1 MCERISRGLRNRGLP
16 TWGLVAALA
25 LLLVP
30 VAPAGAQAAATV
42 SISTVP
48 RLEGIAF
55 NIAGRRAV
63 TGADGTVEITLPQA
77 GVYELESY
85 ARQTLEPD
93 VRVVF
98 AGWSDGEEETS
109 RSLEVTDTAVIDAGF
124 DVDYLIHENYVDD
137 RGRGIPA
144 NRLGSV
150 TVTDGSGRR
159 TTWAAPS
166 PGVAGPTAVVWERH
180 PPGTRWVRAT
190 EVSLTDGGLISR
202 DQSYELKA
210 LNVGGESLPASTGS
224 LPLQPGAEWTL
235 TPAARPWWSGA
246 WGWTAA
252 SVIALA
258 LVVLALVRFHPRFA
272 RPARALPDR
281 SASTL
286 RSRRGRE
293 YVRVA
298 LRNGRTVEGWR
309 MTSTE
314 TAKQA
319 IIVDVNAVYSGGE
332 PVPSTPLD
340 SFLLT
345 SQIVSYETVEPPSP
359 ATQPR
364 ASSKRLNPPVSS

>member
-1 MCERISRGLRNRGLP
+1 MSERISRVLRNRGLP

-55 NIAGRRAV
+55 NVGGRRAV

-77 GVYELESY
+77 GAYELESY

-93 VRVVF
+93 VRVAF

-109 RSLEVTDTAVIDAGF
+109 RSLKVTDTTVIGAGF

-144 NRLGSV
+144 DRLVSV

-210 LNVGGESLPASTGS
+210 LNVGGESLPASTAS

-252 SVIALA
+252 TVIALA
-258 LVVLALVRFHPRFA
+258 LVVLALVRFHPRFE
-272 RPARALPDR
+272 RPARALPAR
-281 SASTL
+281 SAPTL
-286 RSRRGRE
+286 RARRGRE

-309 MTSTE
+309 ITSTE
-314 TAKQA
+314 AAKQA
-319 IIVDVNAVYSGGE
+319 IIVDVNAVYSEDE

-359 ATQPR
+359 ATQPH
-364 ASSKRLNPPVSS
+364 ATSKRLNPPVSS